1 MALQVMSFVKPIAAI
16 KKLSVSAMLSP
27 DLPLSAIGDEKRLM
41 QTILNVCG
49 NAIKFTKEGH
59 VSLLASVVKSDSLR
73 EFRSTDFHPVASD
86 GQFYLKV
93 QVRITLIATMSY

>member
-1 MALQVMSFVKPIAAI
+1 
-16 KKLSVSAMLSP
+16 
-27 DLPLSAIGDEKRLM
+27 
-41 QTILNVCG
+41 
-49 NAIKFTKEGH
+49 
-59 VSLLASVVKSDSLR
+59 VKSDSLR